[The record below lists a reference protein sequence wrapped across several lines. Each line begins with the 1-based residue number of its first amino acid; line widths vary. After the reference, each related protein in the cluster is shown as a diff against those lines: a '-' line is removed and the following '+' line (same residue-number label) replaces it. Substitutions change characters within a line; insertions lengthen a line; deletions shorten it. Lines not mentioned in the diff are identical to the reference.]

1 MNYEGRNRRL
11 QGLATAILKL
21 WEKSLIAKIA
31 IKFGVRNTDNE
42 LMANELKANIKMPRR
57 STTTKKSE
65 AGTRRKMP
73 KTLEELESRI

>member
-42 LMANELKANIKMPRR
+42 LMANELKIQILRCREEVQLQRNLKQ
-57 STTTKKSE
+57 
-65 AGTRRKMP
+65 
-73 KTLEELESRI
+73 ELEGKCRKLLKN